1 MHRQLVRLVHSALQI
16 KQPVLLRYK
25 PLVQFLAAQSQD
37 IYGEVG
43 GESVVL
49 SFKLPFVTL
58 AL

>member
-1 MHRQLVRLVHSALQI
+1 MHCKRMHVIRSFLQI

-49 SFKLPFVTL
+49 SFELPFVTL
-58 AL
+58 AP